1 MDFSVSYHPITK
13 EQIQQWYFDAFED
26 LGVCNTL
33 EQKIPK
39 KQLKKHTKEEVV
51 AYYKDK
57 YRTIIERSREL
68 DYDNFNKWH
77 AYFIAISQGFF
88 ETFYFVQGAAISGIL
103 DTEFHQTYVTDWAE
117 VVPPEYIEDL
127 HYTNKLQD
135 AYSGGVFI
143 SPEQV
148 KKLLHDYEHDAF
160 IKETLEEQFTGRKIE
175 VFLAALNYASKNDQ
189 GLLEATKVIDQK
201 SELFEEPECFSNVFN
216 CDVMSAAVYTSE
228 LAAHFDAIY
237 KGTGE

>member
-13 EQIQQWYFDAFED
+13 EQMREWYFNAFED
-26 LGVCNTL
+26 IGVCNTL
-33 EQKIPK
+33 EQKIPE

-51 AYYKDK
+51 SYYKNK
-57 YRTIIERSREL
+57 YKTIIERSREL

-103 DTEFHQTYVTDWAE
+103 DAEFHETYVSDWAD
-117 VVPPEYIEDL
+117 VAPAEYIEDL
-127 HYTNKLQD
+127 QYTNKLQD

-148 KKLLHDYEHDAF
+148 KKLLHDYKNDAF
-160 IKETLEEQFTGRKIE
+160 IKETLEEQFTGSKIE

-201 SELFEEPECFSNVFN
+201 TELFEEPECFSNVFN

>member
-13 EQIQQWYFDAFED
+13 EQMREWYFDAFED
-26 LGVCNTL
+26 IGVCNTL
-33 EQKIPK
+33 EQKIPE

-51 AYYKDK
+51 SYYKNK
-57 YRTIIERSREL
+57 YKTIIERSREL

-103 DTEFHQTYVTDWAE
+103 DAEFHETYVSDWAD
-117 VVPPEYIEDL
+117 VAPAEYIEDL
-127 HYTNKLQD
+127 QYTNKLQD

-148 KKLLHDYEHDAF
+148 KKLLHDYKNDAF
-160 IKETLEEQFTGRKIE
+160 IKETLEEQFTGSKIE

-201 SELFEEPECFSNVFN
+201 TELFEEPECFSNVFN

-228 LAAHFDAIY
+228 LAAQFDAIY